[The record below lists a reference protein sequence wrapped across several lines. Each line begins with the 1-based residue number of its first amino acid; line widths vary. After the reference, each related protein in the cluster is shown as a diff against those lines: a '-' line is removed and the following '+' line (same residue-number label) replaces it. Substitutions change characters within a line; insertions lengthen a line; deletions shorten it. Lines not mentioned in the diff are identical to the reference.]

1 MTTEELQRRVNES
14 PALAALRDRLTDEL
28 VAQGNNS
35 YQFDPITI
43 IMIISIIVQVIIHC
57 KEKNAE
63 DAIQQSM
70 RELRTLP
77 PRKLMRLR
85 RRLNN
90 VWREHCAKTGVEY
103 TRDNPVVGAVY
114 TMSDTIDDAAAA
126 GLMEL
131 AAAQ

>member
-1 MTTEELQRRVNES
+1 MTTEELQQRVQAS
-14 PALAALRDRLTDEL
+14 PALSALRDRLTDEL
-28 VAQGNNS
+28 VAQGGNS

-57 KEKNAE
+57 REKNSE
-63 DAIQQSM
+63 ESIQQSM
-70 RELRTLP
+70 RQLNTLP

-90 VWREHCAKTGVEY
+90 LWREECAKNGTEY
-103 TRDNPVVGAVY
+103 TKSNPIVNAVY
-114 TMSDTIDDAAAA
+114 GLSDTIDDTTAA

-131 AAAQ
+131 AAAR

>member
-14 PALAALRDRLTDEL
+14 PALSALRDRLTDEL
-28 VAQGNNS
+28 VAQDNNS
-35 YQFDPITI
+35 YQFDPVTI

-57 KEKNAE
+57 QDKSTDE
-63 DAIQQSM
+63 AIQQNM

-90 VWREHCAKTGVEY
+90 VWREHCEKTGVEY

-114 TMSDTIDDAAAA
+114 KLSDTIDDAAAT

-131 AAAQ
+131 AASQ